1 MAEII
6 KEPIENY
13 ALKSKQ
19 NAGTLFS
26 KIGVVGCGIEG
37 QNIVR
42 IAALNGIEVVFIEF
56 DKDKIETALAGIG
69 LELDKSIEG
78 WELTAGE
85 KKAVMAR
92 IHGSLDYKDIAD
104 CDLVIETLPYN
115 DVTGERSLVMRKQV
129 FKNIEKVVKQDT
141 IIATNATTIVIY
153 DLTSELEYPERCI
166 SLHVLITSPTARIVE
181 VAKGMYTTKEV
192 YEKICAFVKLI
203 KRQVIPVTE
212 SAGLVS
218 MRLFAVLLNEACDAL
233 MEGVA
238 SMENIDKTMT
248 VGIGMSL
255 GVFRLADKI
264 GLHKVVRMMENL
276 YEEFGDPKYKPSQLI
291 KRLVR
296 MKLYGV
302 QTGEGFYIYN
312 EKGEP
317 VTN

>member
-6 KEPIENY
+6 KEPIEDY
-13 ALKSKQ
+13 TLKSKQ
-19 NAGTLFS
+19 SEGALFS

-42 IAALNGIEVVFIEF
+42 IASLNGIEVVFIEF
-56 DKDKIETALAGIG
+56 DKDKIESAIAGISS
-69 LELDKSIEG
+69 ELDNSIER
-78 WELTAGE
+78 WELTPGE
-85 KKAVMAR
+85 KKAVMSR
-92 IHGSLDYKDIAD
+92 IHGSLDYKDLAD
-104 CDLVIETLPYN
+104 CDLVIEALPYN
-115 DVTGERSLVMRKQV
+115 DVTGDRCLNMRKQA
-129 FKNIEKVVKQDT
+129 FKNIEAVVKQDA

-153 DLTSELEYPERCI
+153 DLMSELEYPERCI
-166 SLHVLITSPTARIVE
+166 SLHILITSPEARIVE
-181 VAKGMYTTKEV
+181 IAKGLYTTEEV
-192 YEKICAFVKLI
+192 YKKVSEFVKLI
-203 KRQVIPVTE
+203 KRQAIPVTE

-218 MRLFAVLLNEACDAL
+218 MRLFALLLNEACDIL

-238 SMENIDKTMT
+238 SLENIDKVMS
-248 VGIGMSL
+248 VGMGMNL

-264 GLHKVVRMMENL
+264 GLHKVACLMENL

-302 QTGEGFYIYN
+302 QTGEGFYIYDEN
-312 EKGEP
+312 GKP